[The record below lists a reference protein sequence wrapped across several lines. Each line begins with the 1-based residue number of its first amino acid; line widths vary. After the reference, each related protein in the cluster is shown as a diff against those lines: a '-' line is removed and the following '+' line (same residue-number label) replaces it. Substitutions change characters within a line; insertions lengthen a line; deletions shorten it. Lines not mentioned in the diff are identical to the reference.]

1 MQVVTNGCFEPS
13 LRFFRMRTRLPLC
26 LGGSITA
33 LAIEVSRRG
42 SKMSKP
48 TAISLFS
55 GAGGMDIGFEQ
66 AGFDVRLAVELDPS
80 CCDTLRANLK
90 KTRVLEADVSK
101 LSGAELCD
109 LAGLE
114 IGNVDC
120 LFGGPPCQSFSL
132 AGHRKGLNDPRGEL
146 VGHFI
151 RLVREIGPKSFVM
164 ENVKGMANWQSGAVL
179 EMIENEIAAP
189 VLLRG
194 YKYQYK
200 AQHKVLDAVNFGV
213 PQHRERI
220 FVVGNR
226 LEKSMSF
233 PEPTHNSPKRPHDNR
248 LKPTLNVGKILNSL
262 PEPDQPSETALRVS
276 GTIKERR
283 VKHGY

>member
-1 MQVVTNGCFEPS
+1 
-13 LRFFRMRTRLPLC
+13 
-26 LGGSITA
+26 
-33 LAIEVSRRG
+33 
-42 SKMSKP
+42 MSKP

-55 GAGGMDIGFEQ
+55 GAGGMDIGFSQ
-66 AGFDVRLAVELDPS
+66 AGFDVKLAVELDPS
-80 CCDTLRANLK
+80 CCDTLRANLT
-90 KTRVLEADVSK
+90 KTKVLEADVSK

-132 AGHRKGLNDPRGEL
+132 AGDRKGLNDPRGEL

-194 YKYQYK
+194 YEYQYK

-248 LKPTLNVGKILNSL
+248 LKPTCNVGKVLNSL
-262 PEPDQPSETALRVS
+262 PEADQPSETALRVS